1 MAKTELSEHT
11 AAPTGKELSHH
22 GLLLLFTFFW
32 GANFIL
38 AEVALREMAPIS
50 FSVSRFAMGGIAM
63 LAVLYAQCYADAKRY
78 GTTFQFFP
86 HIEKKDWMRLLW
98 VSVLGA
104 TLAPWLG
111 IEGLGLT
118 HGARASIWLALGPA
132 VSTGFGYILS
142 TEQMGK
148 TGYLGVIL
156 AGLGTLTLA
165 YDGLFVE
172 QGYWTGDLL
181 LFIAL
186 VLTVVELHLIKPLA
200 RKYGSVSMVTMRT
213 VIGGT
218 LYLLIASPSLAQESW
233 LNLGMWTWIAILAG
247 GAIGVG
253 VGQWIKVRALRSL
266 GPTRV
271 VIYGNL
277 VPIAALL
284 IAWLS
289 IGKNPSLYEIIAGL
303 LVIVGAIC
311 IQVIDASRR
320 PHRHS
325 VQDDELSVVS
335 SAKQD

>member
-1 MAKTELSEHT
+1 
-11 AAPTGKELSHH
+11 
-22 GLLLLFTFFW
+22 
-32 GANFIL
+32 
-38 AEVALREMAPIS
+38 
-50 FSVSRFAMGGIAM
+50 MGGIAM
-63 LAVLYAQCYADAKRY
+63 LAVLYAQCYVDAKRT

-86 HIEKKDWMRLLW
+86 RIEKKDWMRLIW

-142 TEQMGK
+142 TEEMGK
-148 TGYLGVIL
+148 TGYLGVVL

-200 RKYGSVSMVTMRT
+200 RKYGSISMVALRT

-218 LYLLIASPSLAQESW
+218 LYLLIASPSLAQENW

-253 VGQWIKVRALRSL
+253 VGQWVKVRALRSL
-266 GPTRV
+266 GPTQV

-289 IGKNPSLYEIIAGL
+289 IGQNPSLYEIIAGL
-303 LVIVGAIC
+303 LIIAGAIC
-311 IQVIDASRR
+311 IQVIDASRE
-320 PHRHS
+320 PHKHS
-325 VQDDELSVVS
+325 IQDDELSVVS